1 MIGELGSESPF
12 QRIEKAPK
20 VPNQLVFWL
29 RMRRIMA
36 EKPVS
41 SESPPPQPDNPL
53 ASEVA
58 QHAQI
63 DWGQLKKDHMHKS
76 GEPLTSA
83 VYKLAKYM
91 SKPPP
96 PNEQATIYLTDN
108 WRVRDGRHKVLA
120 LKVLG
125 PEFIKASGMDRWVKI
140 ETSRSK
146 RT

>member
-1 MIGELGSESPF
+1 MSGELGSENPF
-12 QRIEKAPK
+12 QRVEKAPK

-29 RMRRIMA
+29 RMRKIMA

-41 SESPPPQPDNPL
+41 SESLPPQPDNPV

-63 DWGQLKKDHMHKS
+63 DWEKLKEDHAYKS
-76 GEPLTSA
+76 KEGLTSA
-83 VYKLAKYM
+83 VHKLAKYM

-96 PNEQATIYLTDN
+96 PDEQATIYLTEG
-108 WRVRDGRHKVLA
+108 WQVRDGRHKVLA